1 VVRDG
6 AEVLD
11 YVFCSGAYA
20 TRKKDDG
27 PKVILLAPPDLY
39 GAPSSG
45 LDDSASRTPFFYEI
59 GE

>member
-6 AEVLD
+6 AETLG

-27 PKVILLAPPDLY
+27 PQVILLAPPDL
-39 GAPSSG
+39 
-45 LDDSASRTPFFYEI
+45 
-59 GE
+59 